1 MLKRSLIGGF
11 LLAALLA
18 VWSKD
23 HEPAPQFRAR
33 SLDGES
39 FSNESVNGN
48 VVLLQFW
55 TTWCPYC
62 RREQPMIDRL
72 SKELSNKGVV
82 VLAVDVAES
91 EAEVRD
97 YLERSP
103 RAVPIVLTRDTNL
116 VNLFSPREFP
126 TYVVIDRQGN
136 VAYVQRGAAG
146 ERALRS
152 QLRRGGLDS
161 ASGTAAGNAGSNSDS
176 DNYIQVVQLPA
187 SSAPAKPLP
196 PAVFI
201 LASGE
206 RLETERYTLTSE
218 SLRVTVNGQPRTI
231 PLKALDMK
239 ATIAACRQ
247 RGIDLKIP
255 KSRSEITL
263 GP

>member
-91 EAEVRD
+91 EAEV
-97 YLERSP
+97 
-103 RAVPIVLTRDTNL
+103 
-116 VNLFSPREFP
+116 
-126 TYVVIDRQGN
+126 DRQGN

-146 ERALRS
+146 EQALRS
-152 QLRRGGLDS
+152 QLRRAGLDS
-161 ASGTAAGNAGSNSDS
+161 ASGTAAGNAGSNSNS

-206 RLETERYTLTSE
+206 RLETEHYTLTSE

-231 PLKALDMK
+231 PLKALDIK